1 MHIWLT
7 INETGE
13 LDALWNIVH
22 YIIDGMLIIVL
33 FKSSD
38 YFKLFKFC
46 HVNILTIETK
56 QNKIPFLDVN
66 VIRDRINL

>member
-22 YIIDGMLIIVL
+22 YFIDGMLIIVL

-38 YFKLFKFC
+38 YFKSYLNF
-46 HVNILTIETK
+46 VMLTY
-56 QNKIPFLDVN
+56 
-66 VIRDRINL
+66 